1 MSIELNNEFGQIDI
15 STDVLAQ
22 IAGGAAVECYGI
34 VGMASKHQ
42 IRDGLTDI
50 LRKENFAKGV
60 VIRQQD
66 DDLHIDMY
74 IIVSYGT
81 KISEVAYQ
89 VQSKVKYTVDVE
101 EKYYY
106 EMLSEITGQEINSQT
121 QLLQLLKEYREKKQE
136 YEKVLK
142 AMRSWMER
150 GMRMVIVSTNFS
162 RRHFEQNRHSLPC
175 GLPHNNQLQD

>member
-1 MSIELNNEFGQIDI
+1 VLQYHLVKKSQGGISMSIELNNEFGQIDI

-60 VIRQQD
+60 VIRKQN

-89 VQSKVKYTVDVE
+89 VQSKVKYTVD
-101 EKYYY
+101 KT
-106 EMLSEITGQEINSQT
+106 L
-121 QLLQLLKEYREKKQE
+121 
-136 YEKVLK
+136 
-142 AMRSWMER
+142 
-150 GMRMVIVSTNFS
+150 GMSVKSVNIFVQGVRVAN
-162 RRHFEQNRHSLPC
+162 
-175 GLPHNNQLQD
+175 